1 MVVGREGRREGG
13 WERGG
18 GEQILVWMVC
28 VDNVGG
34 NSRVSVSYVCG

>member
-1 MVVGREGRREGG
+1 MGGRGREGGRGG
-13 WERGG
+13 RERGG

-28 VDNVGG
+28 VDKVGG